1 MVRYLLY
8 EHKYNCTLFVTVQVQ
23 CFTEQFRKRKKEK
36 KRKQQESVHVLVNL
50 SRLSATVTSVM
61 AYRRPGRGIRIPLF
75 LLQWHAEQMQ
85 IIKKPRKRNPDTQA
99 KWRLTHDLDFGRL
112 FATVRMLFC
121 SCNPLDRCLSCAK
134 SGFTGPLTV
143 NIEFQ
148 KRIARY
154 LSFLSLFFCLNWK
167 HSDPCVKR
175 ERVKF
180 HEKKFCLSW
189 SYE

>member
-1 MVRYLLY
+1 MVRHLLY

-61 AYRRPGRGIRIPLF
+61 TYRRPGRGIHIPLF

-99 KWRLTHDLDFGRL
+99 KWQADT
-112 FATVRMLFC
+112 
-121 SCNPLDRCLSCAK
+121 
-134 SGFTGPLTV
+134 
-143 NIEFQ
+143 
-148 KRIARY
+148 
-154 LSFLSLFFCLNWK
+154 
-167 HSDPCVKR
+167 
-175 ERVKF
+175 
-180 HEKKFCLSW
+180 
-189 SYE
+189 